1 MAVSDLLYACF
12 NWPLCATEGMPI
24 GTEFVTEPCASV
36 ICKLGMHLRG
46 TSQVVPVLSFI
57 LIPADKYTATSVF
70 AHENLNVFEEKHSSD
85 FVSFD
90 LDDTICFWCAVPP
103 EHQGCVTRRTSI
115 LLKFEGQIIST
126 VFSDSRQSTGNT
138 KNPSSFLMFY

>member
-57 LIPADKYTATSVF
+57 LIPADKYTATSVSLMKTSMFSRKNIRLTLLALTWMTPF
-70 AHENLNVFEEKHSSD
+70 ASG
-85 FVSFD
+85 
-90 LDDTICFWCAVPP
+90 VPF
-103 EHQGCVTRRTSI
+103 
-115 LLKFEGQIIST
+115 LL
-126 VFSDSRQSTGNT
+126 NT
-138 KNPSSFLMFY
+138 KVV